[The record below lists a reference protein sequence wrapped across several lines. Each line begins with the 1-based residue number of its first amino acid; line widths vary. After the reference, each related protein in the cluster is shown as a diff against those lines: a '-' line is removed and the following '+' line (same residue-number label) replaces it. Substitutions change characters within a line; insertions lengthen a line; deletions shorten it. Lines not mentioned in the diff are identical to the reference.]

1 MKNYIVL
8 LEDGKLG
15 ILQPDFL
22 HGRRPEPGDQVRI
35 KTPTESG
42 RLEGRNGILKMILE
56 ECRAH

>member
-1 MKNYIVL
+1 MNSCIVL

-35 KTPTESG
+35 KAPTEAG
-42 RLEGRNGILKMILE
+42 RFEGRNGILKMILE
-56 ECRAH
+56 ECREH